1 MERKVIKIRNR
12 LILLLIGRLS
22 SISNRRMPMDNFL
35 ATSRLINSNPLKALG
50 YLSYLEFV
58 LVRRFDVK
66 YSHKKVFKNVLL
78 GIPTICVCIFLCKSN

>member
-35 ATSRLINSNPLKALG
+35 ATSRLINSNPLKD

-58 LVRRFDVK
+58 LVRRSDVK
-66 YSHKKVFKNVLL
+66 YSHKKVFKNVLI